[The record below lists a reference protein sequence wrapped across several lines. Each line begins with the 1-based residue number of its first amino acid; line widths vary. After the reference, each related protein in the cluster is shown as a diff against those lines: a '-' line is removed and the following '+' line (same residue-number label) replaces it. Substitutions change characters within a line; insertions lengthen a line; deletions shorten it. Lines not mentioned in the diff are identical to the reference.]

1 MPITL
6 TRDFYTPEVVPPG
19 SFISVQDFPSVKA
32 LAEYLLYFDKND
44 TAYNEYFT
52 WKKNTPLD
60 QEMQPVTY
68 VMLFTMNVLNPNSIK
83 IYSRL
88 FGTMMFVA
96 KKTRGNFYNL

>member
-1 MPITL
+1 MTL
-6 TRDFYTPEVVPPG
+6 LIMNTSHG
-19 SFISVQDFPSVKA
+19 
-32 LAEYLLYFDKND
+32 
-44 TAYNEYFT
+44 
-52 WKKNTPLD
+52 KKNTPLD

-96 KKTRGNFYNL
+96 KKTRGNFSLRDSVNKLVVPFPRTKYTKYSFSYSGATLWNSLLGNSRESGA